1 MGATE
6 RLVLFPTW
14 LLIDLLGA
22 GFVEHPWVSLH
33 TITIA
38 K

>member
-6 RLVLFPTW
+6 RLVLFPV
-14 LLIDLLGA
+14 DLLGA